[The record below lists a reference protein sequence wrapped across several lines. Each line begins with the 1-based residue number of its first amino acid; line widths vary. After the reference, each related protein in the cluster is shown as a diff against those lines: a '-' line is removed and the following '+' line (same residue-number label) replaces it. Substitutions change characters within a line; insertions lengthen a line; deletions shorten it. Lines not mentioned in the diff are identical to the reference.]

1 MFNEKFLKA
10 YTRVFLKTLELTDH
24 VTQLS
29 PFQQTLEELWEVT
42 SDPASES
49 NKALFEPGTEVLI
62 KTLGSRGQSLESLWK
77 GPYRV
82 ILSSPTVVKVPRI
95 VGTS

>member
-1 MFNEKFLKA
+1 M
-10 YTRVFLKTLELTDH
+10 
-24 VTQLS
+24 
-29 PFQQTLEELWEVT
+29 T

-77 GPYRV
+77 GPYWV